1 MTVQQLEHL
10 ADGLS
15 VSACGQTLV
24 LDRMRVKA
32 RHDGHDLA
40 FIIAGTDLA
49 PRLHLRANQLASA
62 TWADMSGVLQHVVR
76 RLACPGQA

>member
-32 RHDGHDLA
+32 RQDGHDLA
-40 FIIAGTDLA
+40 FIIAGTDFA

-62 TWADMSGVLQHVVR
+62 TWEDMSGVLQHVIR
-76 RLACPGQA
+76 RLACPGHA

>member
-24 LDRMRVKA
+24 VDRMRVRAMK
-32 RHDGHDLA
+32 DGHDVA

-49 PRLHLRANQLASA
+49 PRVHLAPNRLASA
-62 TWADMSGVLQHVVR
+62 SWEEMSDVLRHVVTR
-76 RLACPGQA
+76 VACGGRV